1 MRLLLDT
8 HIALWSVI
16 NDARMPASV
25 RDMIV
30 NPANDILVSVASLWE
45 IAIKYPLA
53 RQGRGSMPVSAREA
67 RDEFRQ
73 AGFRILGI
81 TEDHAIAVETL
92 PLLHGDPFD
101 RLIIAQAL
109 IEPARLLTRDKAVVA
124 YSDTIIAV

>member
-1 MRLLLDT
+1 
-8 HIALWSVI
+8 
-16 NDARMPASV
+16 
-25 RDMIV
+25 MIV

-53 RQGRGSMPVSAREA
+53 RQGRGNMPVSAREA

-73 AGFRILGI
+73 EGFRILGI

-109 IEPARLLTRDKAVVA
+109 IEPAHLLTRDKAVAA